1 MSDRLKGKVVF
12 VTGAGSIGSGWGN
25 GKAAAV

>member
-12 VTGAGSIGSGWGN
+12 VTGAGSIGSGWGLSLIHI
-25 GKAAAV
+25 